1 MERTYLD
8 RPTYVVS
15 KQETARLAGTNT
27 SVASGYELD
36 ASSAAAWLHA

>member
-1 MERTYLD
+1 LERTYLD

-15 KQETARLAGTNT
+15 KQEAARLAATKT

-36 ASSAAAWLHA
+36 ASAAAWLHA

>member
-1 MERTYLD
+1 LGRTYLD